1 MEKKITKKN
10 INDILNKRIKR
21 ERMIQR
27 IVGIIGLTIGIVMG
41 IKILIWMVTM
51 VN

>member
-21 ERMIQR
+21 ERIIQR

-41 IKILIWMVTM
+41 IKILIWMVRM